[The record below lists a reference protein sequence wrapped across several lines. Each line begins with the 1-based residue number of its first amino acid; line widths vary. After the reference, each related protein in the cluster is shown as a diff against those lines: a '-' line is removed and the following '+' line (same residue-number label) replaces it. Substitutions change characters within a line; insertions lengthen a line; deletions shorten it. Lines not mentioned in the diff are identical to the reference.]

1 MVAPKSTKKAAPEET
16 ASKTPKSDKKPA
28 TKRYRNFGT
37 IVYPESA
44 PENWRDTLSDTRIP
58 AFISPLHD
66 KDTNP
71 GGETK
76 KPHYHILLLYDAPH
90 TKEQAA
96 AVFDTIKGVGCEIV
110 QSVRGNAR
118 YLCHLDNPEK
128 AQYLT
133 ENVTALNGADY
144 LKVIGLASD
153 KYKAIGEM
161 IDWCIETD
169 CVMYWQLLQ
178 YARANRYDW
187 FRVLCD
193 NGTMVMMNFL
203 KSRQFQL
210 DKEREENGEVL
221 SVMEHTLKRG
231 GFKA

>member
-1 MVAPKSTKKAAPEET
+1 MVAPKSTKKAATEET
-16 ASKTPKSDKKPA
+16 SIKTPKADKKPA
-28 TKRYRNFGT
+28 TNRYRNFGT

-44 PENWRDTLSDTRIP
+44 PENWQTTLSDTHIP

-71 GGETK
+71 GGEAK
-76 KPHYHILLLYDAPH
+76 KPHYHILLMYDSTH

-96 AVFDTIKGVGCEIV
+96 AVFDTINGVGCEIV

-133 ENVTALNGADY
+133 ENVTVLNGADY

-161 IDWCIETD
+161 IDWCIEKN
-169 CVMYWQLLQ
+169 CVMYWELLQ
-178 YARANRYDW
+178 YARVNRYDW

-203 KSRQFQL
+203 KSRQYQQNM
-210 DKEREENGEVL
+210 DNKEYKQVFSAVEQI
-221 SVMEHTLKRG
+221 LKRG
-231 GFKA
+231 GFNA